1 MSECLAEAFCS
12 VYTKGVPDTQEPHQ
26 SFSGNMPKVQIT
38 VEEVA
43 NLLKSTDGNA
53 AMGPDGLHPLILKNC
68 ADTLAK
74 PMHAIFTRSLEEG
87 RLPDAWKKS
96 LVIPIFKKGPRLDP
110 LNYRP
115 VCLTAVCCK
124 RLERKIS
131 EHIFNYINSSSI
143 LSPQHFGF
151 RPGHSTTEQLLM
163 VYEYVSERMD
173 KGETVDLVL
182 FDYSKAFD
190 VVPHS
195 ILIDKL
201 KNLGIEREVLLW
213 ISSFLM
219 GRTMRVN
226 VKDQLSMPKPVTSGV
241 TQGSV
246 LGPLLFLI
254 YINHIAAKLT
264 CKFAI
269 FADDLKIYACGGSD
283 KSDRTQA
290 ELEAEVQRDID
301 TLFYT
306 STSWGLFLNPKKCA
320 VLRFSRRQQPSP
332 HYVLDG
338 NVLPSPKSQTDLG
351 ILVDTS
357 LKFHDH
363 ISSVTCKVAGLGHS
377 FLKSTVC
384 RSRDFMLFF
393 LTVHLRPILEY
404 GSCLWHTGFIEDVRK
419 LERFQRYW
427 TKQIEGLKNLSYG
440 ERLRELDLY
449 SAKGRL
455 VRSDLIQYWK
465 IFHRQSC
472 IAPESMFPR
481 PATRVT
487 RGHMH
492 KIGVVHVNTDIRQRA
507 FSKRCINLWNS
518 LPESVVNAPDITH
531 FKRELNAA
539 IPDLLFDYYA

>member
-1 MSECLAEAFCS
+1 MVGSQGSTTTSGRRSTSPVESRRGNETVLPSPLRGAPGVLA
-12 VYTKGVPDTQEPHQ
+12 PRP
-26 SFSGNMPKVQIT
+26 
-38 VEEVA
+38 
-43 NLLKSTDGNA
+43 
-53 AMGPDGLHPLILKNC
+53 PL
-68 ADTLAK
+68 
-74 PMHAIFTRSLEEG
+74 R
-87 RLPDAWKKS
+87 
-96 LVIPIFKKGPRLDP
+96 
-110 LNYRP
+110 RP
-115 VCLTAVCCK
+115 V
-124 RLERKIS
+124 
-131 EHIFNYINSSSI
+131 
-143 LSPQHFGF
+143 
-151 RPGHSTTEQLLM
+151 
-163 VYEYVSERMD
+163 
-173 KGETVDLVL
+173 
-182 FDYSKAFD
+182 
-190 VVPHS
+190 
-195 ILIDKL
+195 
-201 KNLGIEREVLLW
+201 W

-226 VKDQLSMPKPVTSGV
+226 VKGQLSMPKPVTSGV

-301 TLFYT
+301 TLFNT

-320 VLRFSRRQQPSP
+320 VLRFSRRQQPPP

-404 GSCLWHTGFIEDVRK
+404 GSCLWHTGFIEDVRNLNVFKDTGPNK
-419 LERFQRYW
+419 L
-427 TKQIEGLKNLSYG
+427 
-440 ERLRELDLY
+440 
-449 SAKGRL
+449 
-455 VRSDLIQYWK
+455 
-465 IFHRQSC
+465 
-472 IAPESMFPR
+472 
-481 PATRVT
+481 RV
-487 RGHMH
+487 
-492 KIGVVHVNTDIRQRA
+492 
-507 FSKRCINLWNS
+507 
-518 LPESVVNAPDITH
+518 
-531 FKRELNAA
+531 
-539 IPDLLFDYYA
+539 